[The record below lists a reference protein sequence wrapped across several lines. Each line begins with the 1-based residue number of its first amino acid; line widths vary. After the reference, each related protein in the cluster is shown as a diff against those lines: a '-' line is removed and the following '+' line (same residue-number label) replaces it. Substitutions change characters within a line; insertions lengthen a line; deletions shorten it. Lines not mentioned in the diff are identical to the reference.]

1 MLQKIFLTVLLM
13 LLTPCFLNA
22 QGLYAGIEVGSKGIK
37 ISVIDVQNIKKSV
50 YTVKDF
56 WTENVGI
63 ARSISIDGNLGKE
76 EIEKA
81 SNVVWKNYQKLRD
94 EFKVDDSRIFIVGSS
109 GVAMAK
115 NTQVLADKIKET
127 THKNIEFINSK
138 LEAKLLLKGGIPP
151 KYFTNSL
158 ILDIG
163 GGNTKGGYVEE
174 FTEENIVFYP
184 LNLDYGTITLTEAIN
199 KKTNT
204 GAKYSEYVEANF
216 KHLTTLREGV
226 IKMYNEHP
234 NAHNKTNVYFSGGAV
249 WAFYTLYFEMGA
261 KDNFNAFTYDDL
273 VNYNFIL
280 QNNFKKFE
288 QLALTNPEVDK
299 VIKTYSQKHLIAAN
313 SILLTS
319 LEELKSFKSKK
330 LFFVKQGQ
338 IAWLL
343 AYVADSAKGARVIF

>member
-1 MLQKIFLTVLLM
+1 MPLKIFLTSVIWLCTFNM
-13 LLTPCFLNA
+13 VFA
-22 QGLYAGIEVGSKGIK
+22 QGQYAGIEIGSKGIK
-37 ISVIDVQNIKKSV
+37 TSIIDVQNIKRSI
-50 YTVKDF
+50 YTVKEF

-63 ARSISIDGNLGKE
+63 ARSISIDGNLGNQ

-81 SNVVWKNYQKLRD
+81 SNVVWTNYQKLRN
-94 EFKVDDSRIFIVGSS
+94 EFKIDDSKIFIVASS

-115 NTQVLADKIKET
+115 NTQELADKVKVLT
-127 THKNIEFINSK
+127 NKKLDFICSK

-151 KYFTNSL
+151 KYYENSL

-174 FTEENIVFYP
+174 FNEENIVFFP
-184 LNLDYGTITLTEAIN
+184 LNLDYGTITLTETIN
-199 KKTNT
+199 KKTSP
-204 GAKYSEYVEANF
+204 GAKCSEYVDVNF
-216 KHLTTLREGV
+216 KHLPILRDNV
-226 IKMYNEHP
+226 IKMYNERP
-234 NAHNKTNVYFSGGAV
+234 NAHNKANVYLSGGAV
-249 WAFYTLYFEMGA
+249 WAFYTLFFEA
-261 KDNFNAFTYDDL
+261 KPVENFNAFVYEDL

-288 QLALTNPEVDK
+288 QLALTNPEIEK
-299 VIKTYSQKHLIAAN
+299 VLKTYSQKHLIAAN

-319 LEELKSFKSKK
+319 VEELKNFKNKK
-330 LFFVKQGQ
+330 LYFVKQGQ